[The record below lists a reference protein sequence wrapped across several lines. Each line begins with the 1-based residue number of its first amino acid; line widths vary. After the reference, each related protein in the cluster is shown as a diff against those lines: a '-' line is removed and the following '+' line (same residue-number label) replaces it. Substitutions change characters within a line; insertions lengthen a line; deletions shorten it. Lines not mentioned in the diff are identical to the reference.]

1 MRTERIFSRSVV
13 ATVMSTATK
22 DADMPEL
29 TEEQKKKIAEKRER
43 AIQIRKAKLA
53 LRSIT
58 ESSGGSPTKQQRVID
73 TGGGFLLDDDAT
85 PSSQTATPT
94 TVEMPSEHSTCTT
107 CGKQFLLSFLL
118 EKFALEICDK
128 CRDKEDKHKLIT
140 RTDCKNEYLL
150 KDCDL
155 DLREPPLPFILKP
168 NPHHAHGNMKLYL
181 KCQVEERAIVV
192 WGSLEALDEQLEKRD
207 EERSKRK
214 RKAFNKRVKELRMTV
229 RSSLYRPIGQ
239 NHVHSY
245 GPESYDEESDEYFK
259 ICTSCG
265 HRMSYEKM

>member
-1 MRTERIFSRSVV
+1 M
-13 ATVMSTATK
+13 ATATG
-22 DADMPEL
+22 DTTMPEL
-29 TEEQKKKIAEKRER
+29 TEEQKKAIAEKRER

-58 ESSGGSPTKQQRVID
+58 ESTGGSPTKQQRVVD
-73 TGGGFLLDDDAT
+73 TGGGFLLDDGT
-85 PSSQTATPT
+85 PSSQTVPTPT
-94 TVEMPSEHSTCTT
+94 TVEMPSEHSTCDS
-107 CGKQFLLSFLL
+107 CGKEFLMSFLL
-118 EKFALEICDK
+118 EKFALEIY
-128 CRDKEDKHKLIT
+128 
-140 RTDCKNEYLL
+140 CKNEYLL

-155 DLREPPLPFILKP
+155 DMREPPLKYILKP

-229 RSSLYRPIGQ
+229 RSSLYRPLGQ
-239 NHVHSY
+239 NHEHSY
-245 GPESYDEESDEYFK
+245 GPESHDSDNDEYFK
-259 ICTSCG
+259 ICTTCG

>member
-1 MRTERIFSRSVV
+1 M
-13 ATVMSTATK
+13 ATASGDTTV
-22 DADMPEL
+22 PEL
-29 TEEQKKKIAEKRER
+29 TEEQRKAIAEKRER

-58 ESSGGSPTKQQRVID
+58 ESAGGSPTKQQRVVD
-73 TGGGFLLDDDAT
+73 TGGGFLLDNGT
-85 PSSQTATPT
+85 PTSQLVPTPPT
-94 TVEMPSEHSTCTT
+94 TVEMPSEHSTCGD
-107 CGKQFLLSFLL
+107 CGKQFLMSFLL
-118 EKFALEICDK
+118 EKFALEICDN
-128 CRDKEDKHKLIT
+128 CRDKEDKHKLVT

-155 DLREPPLPFILKP
+155 DLREPPLKYILKP

-192 WGSLEALDEQLEKRD
+192 WGSLEALDEQLEKKD

-229 RSSLYRPIGQ
+229 RSSLYRPLGQ
-239 NHVHSY
+239 NHEHTY
-245 GPESYDEESDEYFK
+245 GPESHDSDIDEYFK

-265 HRMSYEKM
+265 HRMNYEKM